1 MFHNRVEGKT
11 AKEIA
16 QELNIKRK
24 KMEEEEARMKQLG
37 LRKLSKY
44 EEMLGNDPMNISQYN
59 VFQSNISY

>member
-1 MFHNRVEGKT
+1 MFHNWVEGKT

>member
-1 MFHNRVEGKT
+1 VEGKT

>member
-11 AKEIA
+11 VKEIA

-24 KMEEEEARMKQLG
+24 KMEEEEVRMKQLG